1 MTLTEVQEQCR
12 TRGNTD
18 TLVATDVKLV
28 VLDDN
33 PEIVAVMWRYER
45 QRYSKPWYFL
55 MKKEDL
61 SLSMNLPLNRGKA

>member
-1 MTLTEVQEQCR
+1 MTLAEVQEQCR

-18 TLVATDVKLV
+18 TLVATDVRLV

-33 PEIVAVMWRYER
+33 PEIVAVMWQYER

-61 SLSMNLPLNRGKA
+61 SLSINLPFNRG